1 MVASLPFSIPT
12 QLFLLSFVLLHTF
25 DFGGITSVVVAQE
38 YQQYRPPPTSSGSG
52 GSSSNS
58 PQSSSAGISADPL
71 FSSEVDPLGG
81 GGEFSS
87 GETHLNTVKRVI
99 SHLSVTS
106 SLPGVRHRV
115 FEHLHVDG
123 TVGYP
128 MKDIL
133 VPKKDGTPVIDLHK
147 LNMNVPSLRSR
158 TNYKPGKRRYTEHHT
173 STVLEIDRGFVYA
186 FGDDIVVADSSRVFV
201 MGGCGDNMAGWAL
214 ASTSDGQEWD
224 SPGKCVKKKCW
235 NNCPC

>member
-1 MVASLPFSIPT
+1 MVASLPFPIPT
-12 QLFLLSFVLLHTF
+12 QLFLLSFVLLLTF

-52 GSSSNS
+52 SSSNS
-58 PQSSSAGISADPL
+58 LPSSSAGTSADPL

-81 GGEFSS
+81 GGGSGSGSEFSS

-224 SPGKCVKKKCW
+224 SPGKYL
-235 NNCPC
+235 